1 MTIKLYEENPYLK
14 ECKSTITNTIKENDD
29 ILIVL
34 DKTIFFPEGGGQGCD
49 TGYIGNS
56 KILYVFEKDNIIY
69 HKVDVLP
76 ADKEVICTLNWDRRL
91 DHMQQHCGEH
101 IVSGII
107 KSMYNGNNKG
117 FHMGDEYVTLDIDIK
132 DFTDEM
138 LYKVEIEANK
148 AIYENRE
155 IKISLA
161 PNKETAEEFPVRK
174 NITLDKDI
182 RIVEII
188 DTDCVACCGTHP
200 NRTGAIGI
208 IKLLKAEK
216 NKGMSRIYLKC
227 GMRALLDYQTK
238 NNVLTALNQ
247 KFSAE
252 TNTLLS
258 KIDISLNKLDEAMK
272 QNNKLKTSLCSIEA
286 ANLINN
292 NHSNL
297 ITKIYTDKTFNEIQI
312 VSKEILKDNSTIII
326 LCSLK
331 DNKILLTHNTTDDI
345 DCGKLFKENIK
356 EFNGRGGGSKLTA
369 QGVFTN
375 TDDTSR
381 FYELLYSI
389 LNKDN

>member
-14 ECKSTITNTIKENDD
+14 ECKSIITNIIKENDD

-76 ADKEVICTLNWDRRL
+76 SDKEVICTLNWNRRL

-132 DFTDEM
+132 DFTEEM

-161 PNKETAEEFPVRK
+161 PNKEAAEKFPVRK

-182 RIVEII
+182 RIVEIV

-200 NRTGAIGI
+200 SRTGDIGI

-227 GMRALLDYQTK
+227 GMRALLDFQTK
-238 NNVLTALNQ
+238 NNVLTNLNQ

-252 TNTLLS
+252 INTLVS
-258 KIDISLNKLDEAMK
+258 KIDISLNKLDESMK
-272 QNNKLKTSLCSIEA
+272 QSNELRISLCSIEVK
-286 ANLINN
+286 NLINN
-292 NHSNL
+292 NPSKL
-297 ITKIYTDKTFNEIQI
+297 ITKIYTDKTFDEIQI
-312 VSKEILKDNSTIII
+312 ISKKILKDNSTIIL

-331 DNKILLTHNTTDDI
+331 DNKILLTHNTTDAI

-375 TDDTSR
+375 SDDTSK
-381 FYELLYSI
+381 FHEI
-389 LNKDN
+389 LREIINKDN